1 MATALAGARLQQLDV
16 VEAACRS
23 MEGVIGTR
31 VGRCRL
37 KDVTS
42 VSRRTSCRSPVV
54 RAHFPRREVVVSAI
68 KGKGESATTNV
79 SRGKASTSTT
89 KRVSRKKKIVGEN
102 EGADDGDVEEYDWPP
117 LVCCFGEAHFE
128 FLPTV
133 RPYERQM
140 DEDIYSSW
148 KALQWSPPEFSRAPG
163 SSPSNV
169 AVALARLGG
178 RVVFV
183 GKVGNDVF
191 GHELLLALNSNGVQ
205 TRGVTVADRY
215 GTGVS
220 LMRLTHGNGAG
231 IQMKCETPN
240 VEATL
245 TFAEVDRD
253 ILKEARMFQFTSI
266 SLMYDL
272 LRSTLM
278 SSIDAARKGGS
289 EIFFDVNLPLPY
301 WQSRETAWD
310 TIEKAW
316 KKSTMIEVTKQ
327 ELEFILG
334 EALYEKK
341 RLRQSVYFSKSAAEM
356 KQTISGREEYHY
368 LPEELVHLWHKNL
381 RILFVTDGTW
391 RIHYY
396 TPSFHGS
403 VAGTEDVLVTPFTCD
418 RTGSGDAI
426 IAAIIRKLTT
436 QPQLLLDQDKLEK
449 ALRFAICAGI
459 ISQWT
464 VGAIRGFPTESAAQN
479 LTEQVYP
486 PSMVLYTI

>member
-1 MATALAGARLQQLDV
+1 MATGLLGPRFQV
-16 VEAACRS
+16 VEAGCKS
-23 MEGVIGTR
+23 MDLGVIGSRLIGGYPLNAHSSLSRGRFCRIPVLR
-31 VGRCRL
+31 V
-37 KDVTS
+37 
-42 VSRRTSCRSPVV
+42 P
-54 RAHFPRREVVVSAI
+54 FPRREVLVSAI
-68 KGKGESATTNV
+68 KGKSEPGTVNASK
-79 SRGKASTSTT
+79 GKASTSTT
-89 KRVSRKKKIVGEN
+89 KRVSRKKKVVE
-102 EGADDGDVEEYDWPP
+102 EDEDSVDEDVEEYDWPP
-117 LVCCFGEAHFE
+117 LVCCFGEAHYE
-128 FLPTV
+128 FIPSV

-148 KALQWSPPEFSRAPG
+148 KGLQWSPPEFARAPG

-178 RVVFV
+178 KVVFM

-191 GHELLLALNSNGVQ
+191 GHELLLTLNTNGVQ
-205 TRGVTVADRY
+205 TRGVKIADRY

-231 IQMKCETPN
+231 IQMTCETPS

-245 TFAEVDRD
+245 KPEEVDLD

-266 SLMYDL
+266 SLMYDP

-301 WQSRETAWD
+301 WKSRETTWN
-310 TIEKAW
+310 TIQKAW
-316 KKSTMIEVTKQ
+316 MKSTMIEVTKQ
-327 ELEFILG
+327 ELEFLLG
-334 EALYEKK
+334 EELYEKK
-341 RLRQSVYFSKSAAEM
+341 RLRQSVYFSKSVEEM
-356 KQTISGREEYHY
+356 KQLTSGREEYHY
-368 LPEELVHLWHKNL
+368 MPEELTQLWHKNL

-396 TPSFHGS
+396 TPTFHGS
-403 VAGTEDVLVTPFTCD
+403 VAGTEDVLVTPFSCD
-418 RTGSGDAI
+418 RTGSGDAV

-449 ALRFAICAGI
+449 ALRFSICAGI
-459 ISQWT
+459 VSQWT